1 MSTFHGV
8 TCKIYREK
16 LDAQLTKEF
25 IGILN
30 GDTND
35 QTLYTKNIPITDSAG
50 VATDDETD
58 VDVFT
63 DDGTP
68 VGTWTE
74 YAEDGSDYVI
84 TGATGAVVIQAAEN
98 QGGNVGERISIDYY
112 YRAEV
117 GMGQMAKI
125 EDTRV
130 LQEVHKLG
138 SALVQ
143 EIKAGKRPAVK
154 LEFDSFYIS
163 VDEFGGIL
171 SESDY
176 TKKLGEY
183 DFYMYPNGVVQ
194 GQPRIKVVDIKA
206 EFGSME
212 VNIDSILLA
221 KARYLGKAVAI
232 DTVP

>member
-1 MSTFHGV
+1 MSYHGV

-16 LDAQLTKEF
+16 LDAQIVKEF
-25 IGILN
+25 IGTLD
-30 GDTND
+30 GGGAD

-50 VATDDETD
+50 VASD
-58 VDVFT
+58 VEADA
-63 DDGTP
+63 P
-68 VGTWTE
+68 VYTNDKTLGSWTA
-74 YAEDGSDYVI
+74 YATDGSDYTI
-84 TGATGAVVIQAAEN
+84 TGATGAVVVKAAEN
-98 QGGNVGERISIDYY
+98 QAANATERISITYY

-138 SALVQ
+138 SELVQ

-171 SESDY
+171 SEQDF
-176 TKKLGEY
+176 TKKLAEY
-183 DFYMYPNGVVQ
+183 DFYMYPNGVTG
-194 GQPRIKVVDIKA
+194 GQPRIKVSDIKA
-206 EFGSME
+206 EFSSME
-212 VNIDSILLA
+212 VNVDSILLV
-221 KARYLGKAVAI
+221 KARYLGKATAI